1 MDFRRE
7 RCVLLLLEGSH
18 TCTALSP
25 GAPMETGGGQI
36 YDLRECPYLELVSEA
51 MPVVEETK
59 SVNHLIIKD
68 RILLLTLE
76 CSLED
81 K

>member
-1 MDFRRE
+1 MCSPSAGGE
-7 RCVLLLLEGSH
+7 KSGVTSESRCPNGNRWR
-18 TCTALSP
+18 
-25 GAPMETGGGQI
+25 G
-36 YDLRECPYLELVSEA
+36 DLRYAGMSLELVSEA

-59 SVNHLIIKD
+59 SVNHSIIKD

-76 CSLED
+76 ISLED